1 MRLRTR
7 LLLSYIVVIAVTLG
21 VITAVL
27 LLFLNG
33 RPAPTQLTYRQLGSL
48 VTWGLRDMLTGI
60 RPGQNNRIQLAVAT
74 NRLMDFANDNAV
86 RILLVGTEDHQVA
99 FDSAGI
105 FDTGDLPLDWWRETG
120 DSTTYFRQAVQ
131 VIFQRN
137 EVETLAGGFSD
148 PDGSD
153 WLFVALQRPDASPTT
168 LLFAEQQPSQS
179 LIDALSEFRDE
190 LARPIFQAGFIGL
203 LVAVIMAAVVSR
215 TIARPLQHIAS
226 ATAAVAKGHYDQ
238 QVPVTG
244 PPEVREVAE
253 SVNHM
258 SGEVRAAQQIQRDF
272 LVNVSHDLKTPLTSI
287 QGYSQ
292 AIIDGAAADP
302 IKAAGIIYDE
312 ATRLNRMVVE
322 LTDLARLE
330 NGQLSMNM
338 VSLDLSQIVTAIGER
353 LSIVAQKKGL
363 TMTID
368 APPMPEIQ
376 ADGDRMAQVVTNLIS
391 NAIKYTQS
399 GGSIRVKTQINNGGV
414 ELMVQDSGIGI
425 PAEDLPRVFERFYQV
440 DKARGPRRGT
450 GLGLAITQEIVQAHG
465 GTISV
470 TSAGAGKGSTFSV
483 WLPSQHLKTVV
494 KGKR

>member
-1 MRLRTR
+1 MRLGTR

-33 RPAPTQLTYRQLGSL
+33 RPAPTQVTYRQLGSM

-74 NRLMDFANDNAV
+74 NRLMEFANDNAV
-86 RILLVGTEDHQVA
+86 RILLVGTENHQVV
-99 FDSAGI
+99 FDSAGT
-105 FDTGDLPLDWWRETG
+105 FNTDLPLTWWEESG

-148 PDGSD
+148 PDGTD
-153 WLFVALQRPDASPTT
+153 WLFVALQRPVANPTT
-168 LLFAEQQPSQS
+168 ILFAEQQPTQS

-203 LVAVIMAAVVSR
+203 VAAIIMAALVSR

-226 ATAAVAKGHYDQ
+226 ATAAVAEGHYDQ

-302 IKAAGIIYDE
+302 VKAAGIIYDE

-330 NGQLSMNM
+330 NGQLSMQM
-338 VSLDLSQIVTAIGER
+338 VSLDLGQIVTAIGER
-353 LSIVAQKKGL
+353 LTIMAQKKGL
-363 TMTID
+363 KINID

-414 ELMVQDSGIGI
+414 ELIVQDSGIGI

-450 GLGLAITQEIVQAHG
+450 GLGLAIAQEIVQAHS

-470 TSAGAGKGSTFSV
+470 TSAGAGKGSTFTV
-483 WLPSQHLKTVV
+483 WLPSPQLKTVV

>member
-1 MRLRTR
+1 MRLGTR
-7 LLLSYIVVIAVTLG
+7 LLLSYIVIIAVTLG
-21 VITAVL
+21 VITLAL
-27 LLFLNG
+27 LLFLNA
-33 RPAPTQLTYRQLGSL
+33 RPAPSQVTYRQLGSL

-60 RPGQNNRIQLAVAT
+60 RPGQNNRIQLEIAT
-74 NRLMDFANDNAV
+74 SRLMDFANDNAV
-86 RILLVGTEDHQVA
+86 RILLVGTDNHQVV

-105 FDTGDLPLDWWRETG
+105 FSAASPLNWWHESGDG
-120 DSTTYFRQAVQ
+120 AAYFRQAVQ

-137 EVETLAGGFSD
+137 QVETLAGGFSD

-153 WLFVALQRPDASPTT
+153 WLFVALQRPGVTPNTI
-168 LLFAEQQPSQS
+168 LFAEQQPSQS

-190 LARPIFQAGFIGL
+190 LARPLFQAGFIGL
-203 LVAVIMAAVVSR
+203 LAAVIMAALVSR
-215 TIARPLQHIAS
+215 TIAHPLQHIAS
-226 ATAAVAKGHYDQ
+226 ATAAVAKGQYDQ

-302 IKAAGIIYDE
+302 VKAAGIIYDE

-330 NGQLSMNM
+330 NGRLSMNM

-353 LSIVAQKKGL
+353 LAIVAQKKGL

-376 ADGDRMAQVVTNLIS
+376 ADGDRMAQAVTNLIS
-391 NAIKYTQS
+391 NAIKYTPS
-399 GGSIRVKTQINNGGV
+399 GGSIHVKTQINNGGI
-414 ELMVQDSGIGI
+414 ELMVQDTGIGI
-425 PAEDLPRVFERFYQV
+425 PAEDLPRVFERFYQA
-440 DKARGPRRGT
+440 DKTRGPRRGT
-450 GLGLAITQEIVQAHG
+450 GLGLAITQEIIQAHG

-470 TSAGAGKGSTFSV
+470 TSAGTGKGSTFTV
-483 WLPSQHLKTVV
+483 WLPSPHLKTEVR
-494 KGKR
+494 GKR